1 MTGNGKIT
9 ALWIS
14 ILFVVLVAAV
24 GWVFGFANIA
34 AGEKA
39 EECMEKLKIHDII
52 IIELKEEK
60 ATTNNE
66 LKNINKRLDRIE
78 RLIEKGTEK

>member
-1 MTGNGKIT
+1 MNSNGKIT

-24 GWVFGFANIA
+24 GWVFGFMNMSA
-34 AGEKA
+34 AD
-39 EECMEKLKIHDII
+39 KIKEYDAII
-52 IIELKEEK
+52 LEWKEDK
-60 ATTNNE
+60 GMMVNE

-78 RLIEKGTEK
+78 RLIETNNGKNL

>member
-1 MTGNGKIT
+1 MNSNGKIT

-24 GWVFGFANIA
+24 GWVFGFTNFTND
-34 AGEKA
+34 
-39 EECMEKLKIHDII
+39 EKLDSCIKKLNTHDAII
-52 IIELKEEK
+52 MELREEK

-66 LKNINKRLDRIE
+66 LKNINRRLDRIE
-78 RLIEKGTEK
+78 RLIEENQ

>member
-1 MTGNGKIT
+1 MNSNGKIT

-24 GWVFGFANIA
+24 GWVFGFTNLNATQ
-34 AGEKA
+34 
-39 EECMEKLKIHDII
+39 KIKEYDAII
-52 IIELKEEK
+52 LEWKEDK
-60 ATTNNE
+60 GMMLNE

-78 RLIEKGTEK
+78 RLIETNNGKNL

>member
-1 MTGNGKIT
+1 MNSNGKIT

-24 GWVFGFANIA
+24 GWVFGFTNLNATQ
-34 AGEKA
+34 
-39 EECMEKLKIHDII
+39 KINEYDSII
-52 IIELKEEK
+52 LEWKEDK
-60 ATTNNE
+60 GMMVNE

-78 RLIEKGTEK
+78 RLIETNNGKNL

>member
-1 MTGNGKIT
+1 M
-9 ALWIS
+9 
-14 ILFVVLVAAV
+14 LVAAV
-24 GWVFGFANIA
+24 GWVFGFVNIA
-34 AGEKA
+34 ADEKA
-39 EECMEKLKIHDII
+39 SECMEKLKIHDTII
-52 IIELKEEK
+52 MELKEEK

>member
-9 ALWIS
+9 VMWIS
-14 ILFVVLVAAV
+14 IVFVILVAAV
-24 GWVFGFANIA
+24 GWVFGFGNIA

-39 EECMEKLKIHDII
+39 EEFMEKLKMHDAII
-52 IIELKEEK
+52 MELKEEK

-66 LKNINKRLDRIE
+66 LKNINRRLDRIE
-78 RLIEKGTEK
+78 WLIEEK

>member
-1 MTGNGKIT
+1 MNSNGKIT

-24 GWVFGFANIA
+24 GWVFGFTNLNATQ
-34 AGEKA
+34 
-39 EECMEKLKIHDII
+39 KIKEYDAII
-52 IIELKEEK
+52 LEWKEDK
-60 ATTNNE
+60 GMMLNE

-78 RLIEKGTEK
+78 RLIETNNGKNK